1 MFLSAQQIAD
11 SRDHTLNNL
20 LGLSAACLEAGQRF
34 SELLSTAGRDALHH
48 GSKHLA
54 LFGHGQLESMTQL
67 PTTLW
72 LEQSVRHS
80 KLLDTA
86 FGILGE
92 TQKTLLQ
99 TAEAQ
104 VRVFDEIAFATI
116 NRAARSSPWEGE
128 IALTALRS
136 TLENAEKALHEINV
150 AAIESVGQA
159 ETVKQQV
166 TESVTDKK
174 TPRKKPVVAD
184 DISGEESA

>member
-20 LGLSAACLEAGQRF
+20 LGLSAACLAASQRF
-34 SELLSTAGRDALHH
+34 SELFSAAGRDALHH

-54 LFGHGQLESMTQL
+54 HFGHGQLESMTQL

-86 FGILGE
+86 FGIYGE
-92 TQKTLLQ
+92 AQKTLLQ

-104 VRVFDEIAFATI
+104 VRVFDEIVFATI
-116 NRAARSSPWEGE
+116 NRAAKSSPWEGE
-128 IALTALRS
+128 IALKALRS

-150 AAIESVGQA
+150 AAIESVSQA
-159 ETVKQQV
+159 EAEEQQV
-166 TESVTDKK
+166 TESGTEKK
-174 TPRKKPVVAD
+174 TPRKKPAATDANSGD
-184 DISGEESA
+184 DSA